1 MIPEIV
7 ALKACTHFPYSFWRG
22 EHTDLFIVLKGQ
34 LNVPFHPDFS
44 LAFAKDCGTG
54 KAGRLFTRLS
64 FPMSLALLVSRL
76 RLVWCESRSAR
87 EGRCAKD
94 TL

>member
-1 MIPEIV
+1 MIPQIV
-7 ALKACTHFPYSFWRG
+7 ALKACTHSPYSFWRG

-54 KAGRLFTRLS
+54 KAGRLFTRLF